1 MLCRGNYHVLISIS
15 NQTLMNVYSDFIFSF
30 YTRFCGHF
38 YKKKNPSQQIY
49 ITPVTPCNG
58 ISPRQTNQL
67 LPACGILGHPSP
79 DSLALQSHRALQTDS
94 KKDKSVLL
102 QSIYIKGIAL
112 QSEGSAERGY
122 KQINIITA
130 CKQSQEIKNSLLKE
144 QRLMCYRH
152 PPQISPQ

>member
-1 MLCRGNYHVLISIS
+1 MLCGGNYHVLISIS
-15 NQTLMNVYSDFIFSF
+15 NQTLMNMYSDFIFSF
-30 YTRFCGHF
+30 YTCFCGHF
-38 YKKKNPSQQIY
+38 YKKKILPSRFILPQSH
-49 ITPVTPCNG
+49 PVMASLRG
-58 ISPRQTNQL
+58 RLISCF
-67 LPACGILGHPSP
+67 LPAVYQVILP
-79 DSLALQSHRALQTDS
+79 LTALLQSHRALQTDS

-112 QSEGSAERGY
+112 QSKGSAERGY